1 MNVKKTPGSHTS
13 AVEQITEAAINN
25 GEMLCNQINMCQ
37 PDIIICGGTS
47 GNYFNSI
54 SEYSN
59 PTWKQTKHG
68 IWYVVEPTG
77 RIIVEY
83 SHPEARVKDCLLYY
97 GLVDAVREIIY
108 KPITQKIQSWIDYNR
123 NKPKGNYA
131 AHKQEHDEYRKNN
144 DLDCILTDGN
154 LYADTIFSL
163 WLPLR
168 FVLVRINDYKVL
180 NQYGDI
186 NNKDKKGNS

>member
-1 MNVKKTPGSHTS
+1 MP
-13 AVEQITEAAINN
+13 
-25 GEMLCNQINMCQ
+25 
-37 PDIIICGGTS
+37 
-47 GNYFNSI
+47 
-54 SEYSN
+54 
-59 PTWKQTKHG
+59 
-68 IWYVVEPTG
+68 
-77 RIIVEY
+77 
-83 SHPEARVKDCLLYY
+83 LYY

-186 NNKDKKGNS
+186 NNKDKKGEFLRAIAGNIPQLLPLENSIVMKLIRLFDLGQKRCNVMNIKG